1 MKIKKKNKPKKKL
14 WNEIYDAESM
24 RFMRDGEKGSQIGD
38 ISSNNT
44 NFDVHEANLLLQGG
58 DGGLTSSKLITK

>member
-1 MKIKKKNKPKKKL
+1 MHDI
-14 WNEIYDAESM
+14 ESM